1 MSLSSQQA
9 TTKQLRSSA
18 PGVSGK
24 LWHWSWN
31 EIRHGQ
37 LWPVSIALTLI
48 IACIFALTALTER
61 MEQVIVK
68 QGKAALTADSVF
80 TSNNPLPATLLDSVR
95 EHDVTHAKR
104 VQFQTMA
111 FSDQGM
117 KLISVKAVS
126 NNYPLQGELRLSN
139 GDGVAHHVARGQ
151 LWLDERLFSQLDVT
165 IGDAVTVGDADYV
178 ITGKVLEEPGLSF
191 NPFRQMPSAYIHID
205 DVAKTGAV
213 QTGSRVRYDLF
224 LNGNDQV
231 LKQVQDSYELTP
243 SDRWR
248 SENSSSRT
256 SDVFSRTQQYLSL
269 TVAIVIIM
277 AATTLVLTCQHYVS
291 TRVRT
296 MAMLKSLGASRGWIT
311 RWLAMQILILFV
323 SSMVLGFG
331 LGFLLEYLLRIPLV
345 DLLPNPLPSFG
356 IQPFLFAFGTSLLIA
371 IPALGIPLL
380 GLIKVSAVNVLQ
392 VNDKP
397 LIHKQALWLLLFP
410 IVPLLALYWNNLL
423 VWMVLGGMLG
433 LFVLLALVSVIV
445 TKSLGRL
452 PLSTSFQL
460 ALSRINRSAWNTG
473 VQFGALALSLM
484 LLAVL
489 WLVRT
494 DLLSDWQRTIPA
506 DAPNAFSLNIA
517 SYEKDQYLQ
526 TLDDHHIERSE
537 AYPIIRGRLSE
548 INHVDAKEYAHNT
561 EGTDALRREL
571 NFTWSDHIPD
581 YNQVVDG
588 EWTSSKGVSVESDV
602 AKELGI
608 NIGDTLQF
616 VINSQTVQAT
626 VNTIREVEWRD
637 MKPNFYFIFTPD
649 VLSDI
654 PATWLVSFRL
664 ESKDDALVNQLSRQH
679 PTVSLLDIR
688 AMGSKIQALLTQ
700 IVWSITVLALV
711 GVLAGLMLIFT
722 LLRLSLSQRQ
732 QEVQLYRTLG
742 ASRRRVTRTIWA
754 EYGLMALIAGLVASL
769 GAESVVAGIM
779 HYGFDLTPEPHL
791 WLWVGLPL
799 ITFCTLFVVVNSLIK
814 KLLEPINKAF
824 I

>member
-1 MSLSSQQA
+1 MAVDSNASLD
-9 TTKQLRSSA
+9 A
-18 PGVSGK
+18 PTQTASGVTGK
-24 LWHWSWN
+24 LWRWSWN

-61 MEQVIVK
+61 MEQVVVK
-68 QGKAALTADSVF
+68 QGKTALTADSVF
-80 TSNNPLPATLLDSVR
+80 TSNNPLPGALLASV
-95 EHDVTHAKR
+95 ETHKLTNAQR

-111 FSDQGM
+111 FSDNGM
-117 KLISVKAVS
+117 KLISVKAVT
-126 NNYPLQGELRLSN
+126 NNYPLQGTLRLS
-139 GDGVAHHVARGQ
+139 DGNNDFSHVEPGQ
-151 LWLDERLFSQLDVT
+151 LWLDERLFSQLDVK
-165 IGDAVTVGDADYV
+165 IGDAVTVGDADYT
-178 ITGKVLEEPGLSF
+178 ISGKVLEEPGLSF
-191 NPFRQMPSAYIHID
+191 NPFRQMPAAYIDIN

-224 LNGNDQV
+224 LNGDDNV
-231 LKQVQDSYELTP
+231 LKQVQDAVELTP

-248 SENSSSRT
+248 SENSASRT
-256 SDVFSRTQQYLSL
+256 NDVFSRTQQYLSL

-296 MAMLKSLGASRGWIT
+296 IAMLKSLGASRGWLT
-311 RWLAMQILILFV
+311 RWLMMQIAILLV
-323 SSMVLGFG
+323 SSMVFGFG
-331 LGFLLEYLLRIPLV
+331 LGWLLEYLLRIPLV

-356 IQPFLFAFGTSLLIA
+356 VRPFLFALGTSVVIA

-392 VNDKP
+392 ASDAP
-397 LIHKQALWLLLFP
+397 LVEKRSLWLLLFP
-410 IVPLLALYWNNLL
+410 LVPLVALYWNNHL
-423 VWMVLGGMLG
+423 VWMVLGGMLV
-433 LFVLLALVSVIV
+433 LFVILALVSLLV
-445 TKSLGRL
+445 TKSLSRL

-494 DLLSDWQRTIPA
+494 DLLSDWQRTIPS

-517 SYEKDQYLQ
+517 SYEKDQYLK
-526 TLDDHHIERSE
+526 TLDDNHIERSA
-537 AYPIIRGRLSE
+537 AYPIIRGRLSK
-548 INHVDAKEYAHNT
+548 INHVDAKQYTDGAQ
-561 EGTDALRREL
+561 GTDALSREL
-571 NFTWSDHIPD
+571 NFTWDDKIPD
-581 YNQVVDG
+581 YNQVVSG
-588 EWTSSKGVSVESDV
+588 NWTHSGGVSVESEV
-602 AKELGI
+602 ARELKI
-608 NIGDTLQF
+608 NVGDTLDF

-626 VNTIREVEWRD
+626 VNTIRDVEWRD

-649 VLSDI
+649 VLKHI

-688 AMGSKIQALLTQ
+688 SMGAKIQSLLTQ
-700 IVWSITVLALV
+700 IVWSITVLAAV
-711 GVLAGLMLIFT
+711 GVIAGLMLIFT

-742 ASRRRVTRTIWA
+742 ASRKRVTRTIWA

-779 HYGFDLTPEPHL
+779 HYGFDLTPTLHL
-791 WLWVGLPL
+791 GLWVLLPL

-814 KLLEPINKAF
+814 KLLKPINKAF